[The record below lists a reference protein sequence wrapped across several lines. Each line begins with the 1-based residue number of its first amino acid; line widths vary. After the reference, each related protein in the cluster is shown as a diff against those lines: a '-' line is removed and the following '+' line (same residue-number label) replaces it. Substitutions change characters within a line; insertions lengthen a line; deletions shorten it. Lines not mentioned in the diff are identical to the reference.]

1 MTEHEVVVI
10 GAGIAGLACAT
21 ELAERGS
28 DVVVLEAADRVG
40 GPVESREVGEIL
52 LERGPQ
58 TVRSTPELEALFA
71 RVGLEPVR
79 AERRAPYVLRDGR
92 LIRVPPTLPEL
103 LRGRLVSPLRLLAAP
118 LLEPFRRHP
127 SGPRDVRQM
136 VEERFGRKIADA
148 MADLLTL
155 GVYSQPA
162 DRIGFESAYPALAD
176 DLDRYGSLVL
186 TMIARRFR
194 GGPATSSGGTISA
207 EGGLAALMQALGR
220 KLGERVRLG
229 TPAVRVHGKRGG
241 FRIQTGP
248 REESVI
254 QARRVVLAIAPPQA
268 ARLLPDDRTAKLLDG
283 TVLEPQTLTHFALH
297 DREAVERWRA
307 LGFLVPSR
315 ERLPLVGCLFP
326 SSLFPGRAPSDV
338 LLLTVFVG
346 PQLRDESDATLGR
359 EIGGLLARLLE
370 TARPPELLDVARYPV
385 GIPIYDR
392 RHRDRTR
399 AVRRHLADEGGP
411 LLAGAGYDGVG
422 LGSAAASG
430 IAAARSIIEK
440 HPGR

>member
-1 MTEHEVVVI
+1 MTQTEVVVV
-10 GAGIAGLACAT
+10 GAGVAGLACAT
-21 ELAERGS
+21 ELAEHGR
-28 DVVVLEAADRVG
+28 DVVVLETADRVG
-40 GPVESREVGEIL
+40 GPVETRQVGEIL

-58 TVRSTPELEALFA
+58 TVRSTPELEQLFA
-71 RVGLEPVR
+71 GVGLEPVR
-79 AERRAPYVLRDGR
+79 AEQRAPYVLRNGR
-92 LIRVPPTLPEL
+92 LIRMPPSLPEL
-103 LRGRLVSPLRLLAAP
+103 LRGSLVSPLRLLAAP
-118 LLEPFRRHP
+118 LLEPFRRHHG
-127 SGPRDVRQM
+127 GPRSVREL
-136 VEERFGRKIADA
+136 VEERLGRKIADA

-162 DRIGFESAYPALAD
+162 DRIGFESAYPQLAD
-176 DLDRYGSLVL
+176 DLDRYGSLVV

-194 GGPATSSGGTISA
+194 GGPPTSSGGTISA
-207 EGGLAALMQALGR
+207 QGGLAALMEALGR
-220 KLGERVRLG
+220 KLGDRIRLG
-229 TPAVRVHGKRGG
+229 TPAVRVEGRRGG
-241 FRIQTGP
+241 FRIHTGP
-248 REESVI
+248 PEESVLES
-254 QARRVVLAIAPPQA
+254 RHVVLAIAPPQA
-268 ARLLPDDRTAKLLDG
+268 ARLLPDDRTARLLSG
-283 TVLEPQTLTHFALH
+283 TALEPQTLTHFALN
-297 DREAVERWRA
+297 DAAAVERWRA

-359 EIGGLLARLLE
+359 EIGGLLTRVLE

-399 AVRRHLADEGGP
+399 AVRRHLSDEGGP
-411 LLAGAGYDGVG
+411 LLVGAGYDGVG

-430 IAAARSIIEK
+430 TAAAHAILAK
-440 HPGR
+440 TA